1 MKKSIIAA
9 LVMTAGLAAHAEGYQ
24 INTLSAK
31 QLGMG
36 HAGTAMSLGAESMIF
51 NPGSLGFSAKTL
63 DLTASVTGIAATAKA
78 ITGAGTFKTSN
89 GLSTPLAVNAAFRI
103 YDNLQAGVSFFTPY
117 GSGINWTNDWPG
129 AILSQQVSLK
139 TYTLQP
145 TLSWRITPRLAIGA
159 GLMITR
165 GTVDLDKALVSG
177 SSFDLVAG
185 TSLGHAA
192 AASVNLRGTS
202 DVAFGLNAG
211 IRYEIDRR
219 WSAGA
224 SFRSRMGMKV
234 TAGVASVSYANA
246 IAEQVL
252 ESRLGLINSAN
263 FSASMP
269 CPWVLNLGVAYK
281 PAEGL
286 TIAADA
292 QLTGWK
298 TYRQLDITFPAG
310 LEAFNQHIT
319 KDYRNAWC
327 FRMGAQYALTGRLDL
342 RAGLMIDTSPVNSSY
357 YNPETPGMTKIEPTI
372 GLSFRPMERLSVD
385 LAFMYIAGLGVNDVT
400 CPYDDLLLQ
409 RRMAFD
415 ASYRVHAF
423 APALGVSYSF

>member
-1 MKKSIIAA
+1 MVIA
-9 LVMTAGLAAHAEGYQ
+9 LGAHAEGYQ

-51 NPGSLGFSAKTL
+51 NPGSLAFSGKTL
-63 DLTASVTGIAATAKA
+63 DLTASVTGIAATATA
-78 ITGAGTFKTSN
+78 ITESGNYKTNN

-129 AILSQQVSLK
+129 AALNQSVSLK
-139 TYTLQP
+139 TYTIQP
-145 TLSWRITPRLAIGA
+145 TLSWRIIPKLSVGA
-159 GLMITR
+159 GLMITW
-165 GTVDLDKALVSG
+165 GTVDLNKALVSG
-177 SSFDLVAG
+177 TSFDMVAG

-192 AASVNLRGTS
+192 AASVNLQGTS
-202 DVAFGLNAG
+202 DVSLGANVG

-224 SFRSRMGMKV
+224 SFRTRMEMKV
-234 TAGVASVSYANA
+234 PAGVASVSYANA

-263 FSASMP
+263 FAASMP

-281 PAEGL
+281 PLDNL

-298 TYRQLDITFPAG
+298 TYRELNITFPTG

-319 KDYRNAWC
+319 KDYKNAWC
-327 FRMGAQYALTGRLDL
+327 FRMGAQYGVTSRLDL

-372 GLSFRPMERLSVD
+372 GLSFRPIERLSVD
-385 LAFMYIAGLGVNDVT
+385 LALMYIAGLGADNVS
-400 CPYDDLLLQ
+400 CPYTDLLLQ
-409 RRMAFD
+409 RQLSFD

-423 APALGVSYSF
+423 APSLGGSYAF